1 MKTLNELKEQ
11 LQEDIITYLDD
22 IVAEDEVTELCQKV
36 VNRVNELKHN
46 IQTEYRVYCIDM
58 DDDELYAEDFDGVWD
73 LSDEKFI
80 EHAERQGLVWSL
92 EGFQEAFNQDGVS
105 DTWIMRIIKHS

>member
-36 VNRVNELKHN
+36 VNRINELKHN
-46 IQTEYRVYCIDM
+46 IQTEYRVYCIDPDEDMMFNEDGSELTDEQFM
-58 DDDELYAEDFDGVWD
+58 DAAEQ
-73 LSDEKFI
+73 
-80 EHAERQGLVWSL
+80 RGLVWSL
-92 EGFQEAFNQDGVS
+92 PGFERAFNDGAIS
-105 DTWIMRIIKHS
+105 DRWIMRIIKLSK